1 MIVKFS
7 NQKINGTRVVRLN
20 RHFSKSQLSSQVGRT
35 EQKAKE
41 KIIADGTAEIKK
53 VKRKNLK
60 RKTLE
65 FVSKGRSVLLPQL
78 DFFKLPFLR
87 KQTNKQIKKKQTSQ
101 QEKKKERS
109 VEQKKVIQTT
119 RK

>member
-78 DFFKLPFLR
+78 DFFKLPFFEKTN
-87 KQTNKQIKKKQTSQ
+87 KQTNKKETNKSTR
-101 QEKKKERS
+101 KKER
-109 VEQKKVIQTT
+109 KKC
-119 RK
+119 

>member
-1 MIVKFS
+1 VKFS

-20 RHFSKSQLSSQVGRT
+20 RQFSKSQLSSQVGRT

-60 RKTLE
+60 RKTKNTRICIE
-65 FVSKGRSVLLPQL
+65 GPISVVAAVGL
-78 DFFKLPFLR
+78 F
-87 KQTNKQIKKKQTSQ
+87 
-101 QEKKKERS
+101 
-109 VEQKKVIQTT
+109 
-119 RK
+119 